1 MERPIVHSP
10 LYEELIHFF
19 LSHGFDAAKMQ
30 QFSDE
35 SKKDVHPWQEIV
47 RNIFQTDDGR
57 KFWRQLRPIY
67 LARKRREEEFE
78 LSEFRAIH
86 RRFQSLLWTF
96 HPVELFVGTTSNV
109 GRLEIIARHLTK
121 SAGDF
126 DARFGKHRVQTL
138 HSIETGVVLGSMKMA
153 YPADPN
159 I

>member
-10 LYEELIHFF
+10 LYEELIHFL
-19 LSHGFDAAKMQ
+19 LSHRFDAEKMR
-30 QFSDE
+30 QFARE
-35 SKKDVHPWQEIV
+35 SQKDVHPWQEIV
-47 RNIFQTDDGR
+47 KNIFQTDDGR
-57 KFWRQLRPIY
+57 KFWHQLRPIY
-67 LARKRREEEFE
+67 LALQRREEEFE

-86 RRFQSLLWTF
+86 RRFQSLLRAF
-96 HPVELFVGTTSNV
+96 HPVDLFVGTTSNV

-126 DARFGKHRVQTL
+126 DTRFGKHRVQTL
-138 HSIETGVVLGSMKMA
+138 HSLETGVTLDSMKMT